1 MGAPQT
7 VDKVEL
13 DIKAKCIETGTSQK
27 EVAERIEVSLPY
39 VNRITKGREQIVSKA
54 FVKMMDELGYA
65 VELTYKMQS

>member
-1 MGAPQT
+1 MLLNNI
-7 VDKVEL
+7 EL
-13 DIKAKCIETGTSQK
+13 DIKAECIETGTSQK
-27 EVAERIEVSLPY
+27 EVAERIEVPLPY

>member
-1 MGAPQT
+1 MLLNNI
-7 VDKVEL
+7 EL

>member
-1 MGAPQT
+1 MLLNNIE
-7 VDKVEL
+7 V

>member
-1 MGAPQT
+1 MLLNNI
-7 VDKVEL
+7 EL
-13 DIKAKCIETGTSQK
+13 DIKAKCVETGTSQK
-27 EVAERIEVSLPY
+27 EVAERIEVSLPC